1 MQPITGKTRI
11 LFILGDPVAHIIGS
25 SLLNEHFAGRGIDAA
40 VSPLHVAPQ
49 DLPVLIGTL
58 RRLRNVAGFGVTIP
72 HKIAVID
79 LLDSVGERGRL
90 VGAVNF
96 VRRNADGTLHGDN
109 VDGLGFV
116 GGLLQAGVTLKGARI
131 LQAGA
136 GGAGRAIAFALAEAG
151 AATLTIAN
159 RSPDKAEAL
168 AAAVARAYPSC
179 RVEAGD
185 GDPAACDIAVNATS
199 LGMRESDP
207 LPLAADR
214 LPSTAVA
221 AEVVMTPAVT
231 PFLAAAAARGCRT
244 VPGRAMLLAQL
255 RAASDLVGLG

>member
-1 MQPITGKTRI
+1 MQPVTGKTRI

-25 SLLNEHFAGRGIDAA
+25 SLLNEHFASRGIAAA

-49 DLPVLIGTL
+49 DLPALIETL
-58 RRLRNVAGFGVTIP
+58 RTLRNVTGFGVTIP

-96 VRRNADGTLHGDN
+96 VRRNPDGTLHGDN

-116 GGLLQAGVTLKGARI
+116 GGLLQAGIIVKGARI

-151 AATLTIAN
+151 AAALTITN
-159 RSPDKAEAL
+159 RSPDKAQAL
-168 AAAVARAYPSC
+168 AAAVARAYPGC
-179 RVEAGD
+179 HVVAGD
-185 GDPAACDIAVNATS
+185 GDPAACDIAVNTTS

-207 LPLAADR
+207 LPLAVDR

-255 RAASDLVGLG
+255 QAASDLVGLG

>member
-1 MQPITGKTRI
+1 MPPVTGKTRI

-25 SLLNEHFAGRGIDAA
+25 ALLNEHFAGRGIDAS

-49 DLPVLIGTL
+49 DLPALIGTL
-58 RRLRNVAGFGVTIP
+58 RALRNVAGFGVTIP

-79 LLDSVGERGRL
+79 LLDSVGKRGRL

-116 GGLLQAGVTLKGARI
+116 DGLLQAGATLRGARI

-159 RSPDKAEAL
+159 RSPDKARAL
-168 AAAVARAYPSC
+168 AIAVARAHPGC

-214 LPSTAVA
+214 LSPAAVA
-221 AEVVMTPAVT
+221 AEVVMTPPVT

-255 RAASDLVGLG
+255 QAASDLVGLG